1 MGQPATGSLYLTAK
15 QQALVMV
22 IILPSISSSKSELTD
37 SWALAVTRR
46 SVTQALVP
54 SSCDATA
61 PAGESPTGVASP
73 LAGTGIA
80 AILKVSRAKHEMA
93 WLSPCWGRS
102 VPLSPGRGGG
112 NRPVKDI
119 RSVRELCWA
128 PGNLYQI
135 VSLLQNCP
143 VPAGAACMLML

>member
-1 MGQPATGSLYLTAK
+1 MGHTGAGLPVYFGGTHGCQRDVVLQTAAPTCWGLWLQPGDGCECRPPHGTSWAAACQHLFFGR
-15 QQALVMV
+15 ALSRK
-22 IILPSISSSKSELTD
+22 LLSPQLTD

-102 VPLSPGRGGG
+102 DLLSTG
-112 NRPVKDI
+112 
-119 RSVRELCWA
+119 
-128 PGNLYQI
+128 
-135 VSLLQNCP
+135 
-143 VPAGAACMLML
+143 